1 MPRRAG
7 RGEGQGLSSPICR
20 SVLEFGGLGAI
31 VPGVDHESH
40 SDFIAR
46 LRAAGRSVGLDGRA
60 DQAAWW
66 RDATVLSDIGA
77 ALARLHEGSEITVV
91 VGVEARGFV
100 VGPLVAVHLGV
111 GFAEIRY
118 DVHPEAVGEALL
130 RRTTPPDFDNRSK
143 RMTMRRHLVRPS
155 DRVLF
160 VDDWAATG
168 ATALTARELV
178 HDAEATW
185 VGGAVIADQL
195 DASHRRNLNI
205 RSLLRGSIY
214 L

>member
-1 MPRRAG
+1 MAIFRVVDNRPDK
-7 RGEGQGLSSPICR
+7 
-20 SVLEFGGLGAI
+20 EFI
-31 VPGVDHESH
+31 D
-40 SDFIAR
+40 R
-46 LRAAGRSVGLDGRA
+46 LRAVGRSVGPEGIA
-60 DQAAWW
+60 DQGAWW
-66 RDATVLSDIGA
+66 RDATVLSGIGA
-77 ALARLHEGSEITVV
+77 ALARLHEDSEVTVV

-118 DVHPEAVGEALL
+118 DVHPDTVGEALL
-130 RRTTPPDFDNRSK
+130 RRTTPPDFNNESK
-143 RMTMRRHLVRPS
+143 RMTLRRHLLRPA

-160 VDDWAATG
+160 VDDWATTG
-168 ATALTARELV
+168 ATALTARDLV

-195 DASHRRNLNI
+195 DSGHRRDLNV

-214 L
+214 D

>member
-1 MPRRAG
+1 MALARC
-7 RGEGQGLSSPICR
+7 GLFEPLFWVMDRSSNK
-20 SVLEFGGLGAI
+20 
-31 VPGVDHESH
+31 
-40 SDFIAR
+40 DFIDR
-46 LRAAGRSVGLDGRA
+46 LRAAGRSVGPEGIA

-66 RDATVLSDIGA
+66 RDAGVLSGIGA
-77 ALARLHEGSEITVV
+77 AVARLHEGSAVTVV

-118 DVHPEAVGEALL
+118 DVHPETVGEALL
-130 RRTTPPDFDNRSK
+130 RRTTPPDFNNESK
-143 RMTMRRHLVRPS
+143 RMTLRRHLVRPS

-168 ATALTARELV
+168 ATALTARDLV
-178 HDAEATW
+178 RDAEATW

-195 DASHRRNLNI
+195 DSGHRRDLNI

-214 L
+214 G